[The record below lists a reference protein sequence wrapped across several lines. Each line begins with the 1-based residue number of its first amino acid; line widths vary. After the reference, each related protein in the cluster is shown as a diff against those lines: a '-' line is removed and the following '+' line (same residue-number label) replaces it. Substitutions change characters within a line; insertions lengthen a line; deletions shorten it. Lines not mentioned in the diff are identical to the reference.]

1 MLHDSAGKRY
11 TRWVTA
17 LPAAVAMGVLV
28 FAATNVDDILL
39 LALFFAD
46 RTVRPA
52 AVVVGQFVGIGL
64 LTAVSGGAALLAVS
78 APGEWIALLGLVP
91 LFLGIRGM
99 YTLWRSPQQ
108 FETEEAGDG
117 VTENRDAARAP
128 HTQWISVALVT
139 VANGGDNLGA
149 YIPLFSRHFSWIPL
163 YVGIFAVMTF
173 LWCAGGY
180 WLVNHPLVG
189 KRIRGYGHIALPFV
203 LAGLGLLILSDARVL
218 LQ

>member
-11 TRWVTA
+11 TRRVNA
-17 LPAAVAMGVLV
+17 LPAAVGMGILV

-52 AVVVGQFVGIGL
+52 AVVVGQFVGIGV
-64 LTAVSGGAALLAVS
+64 LTAVSVGAALLALS
-78 APGEWIALLGLVP
+78 APAEWIGLLGLVP

-99 YTLWRSPQQ
+99 YALWQSSPQVDP
-108 FETEEAGDG
+108 EESGDG
-117 VTENRDAARAP
+117 INEQKPRRGVHA
-128 HTQWISVALVT
+128 QWVSVALVT

-149 YIPLFSRHFSWIPL
+149 YIPLFSRHSSWIPL
-163 YVGIFAVMTF
+163 YAGIFGVMTF
-173 LWCAGGY
+173 LWCAAGY

-189 KRIRGYGHIALPFV
+189 KRIRRYGHIALPFV
-203 LAGLGLLILSDARVL
+203 LAGLGLLILLDARAL